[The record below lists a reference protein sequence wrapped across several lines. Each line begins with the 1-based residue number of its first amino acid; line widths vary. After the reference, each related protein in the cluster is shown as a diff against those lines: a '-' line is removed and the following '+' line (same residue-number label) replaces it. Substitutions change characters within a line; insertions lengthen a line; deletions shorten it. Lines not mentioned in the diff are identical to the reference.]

1 MILLVFSKGGVIMEH
16 RIEPGLVR
24 DYRKI
29 TGPSDG
35 TDLPGSLELSY
46 LVSTPAVV
54 NMVIEASTEMLDD
67 LLPSDYTTVGTHIEL
82 SHENPTLVGEPINI
96 RLKVSEVEHNKVYI
110 DIEGFDSQGRF
121 LKGKYERHI
130 VNKSRLMQ
138 YAYGRFPDSISGY

>member
-1 MILLVFSKGGVIMEH
+1 MEH
-16 RIEPGLVR
+16 RIEPGLIK

-35 TDLPGSLELSY
+35 IDLPGSLELSY

-96 RLKVSEVEHNKVYI
+96 RLKVAEVDNNKVI
-110 DIEGFDSQGRF
+110 IEVEGFDSQGRF
-121 LKGKYERHI
+121 LKGRYERHI

-138 YAYGRFPDSISGY
+138 HAYGRFPDSTSGY